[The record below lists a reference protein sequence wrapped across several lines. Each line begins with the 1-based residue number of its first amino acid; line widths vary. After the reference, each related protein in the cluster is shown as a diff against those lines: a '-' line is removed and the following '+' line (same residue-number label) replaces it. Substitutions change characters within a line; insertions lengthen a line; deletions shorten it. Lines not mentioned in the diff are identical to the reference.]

1 MTTAD
6 SPPLATAVAPPS
18 SAEPELLERLGRRLA
33 EFRPI
38 LIVSPPRSASTAFA
52 QAMQQHS
59 SIRRYHHEPCGLFS
73 YEDTSLQS
81 VLDELAELAPGGL
94 IKEMTFQFRE
104 LAVAECFFR
113 YCATPPIFLA
123 RSPLLTVESRV
134 RMVLTD
140 LIGDVA
146 TTEVDK
152 KRARSAI
159 EAKDYSEVDDLL
171 TEDVFPL
178 YRTGWTDF
186 AAQADLCRRLG
197 LDFAVVETTRFRADP
212 ERTLRHLCPRLGL
225 EYEEGML
232 RWEASSALPPGALER
247 HANWYARVGASTG
260 ILPPRE
266 RVLDLARFP
275 RRFREHL
282 PQALATYELLL
293 SEAIS

>member
-1 MTTAD
+1 MTTAE
-6 SPPLATAVAPPS
+6 SPPLAVASSS
-18 SAEPELLERLGRRLA
+18 SAEPELLGQLAQRLA
-33 EFRPI
+33 ETRPI

-59 SIRRYHHEPCGLFS
+59 SIRKYHHEPCGLFS

-81 VLDELAELAPGGL
+81 VLDELADLAPGGL

-113 YCATPPIFLA
+113 HCATPTLFLA

-140 LIGDVA
+140 LIEDPA
-146 TTEVDK
+146 TTEVDRD
-152 KRARSAI
+152 RARAAI
-159 EAKDYSEVDDLL
+159 EAKDYSELDDLL
-171 TEDVFPL
+171 TEGVFPL
-178 YRTGWTDF
+178 FRTGWTDF
-186 AAQADLCRRLG
+186 AHQADLCRRLG

-212 ERTLRHLCPRLGL
+212 EATLRHLCPRLGL
-225 EYEEGML
+225 DYEDGML
-232 RWEASSALPPGALER
+232 QWEASSALPPGALER

-260 ILPPRE
+260 VLPPQE
-266 RVLDLARFP
+266 RVLELAQFP

-282 PQALATYELLL
+282 PEALATYELLL
-293 SEAIS
+293 DGAIP